1 MNYLLDTCVLSE
13 LLKDKPDATVVR
25 WMVSVA
31 EEACHIS
38 VLTIGEFQKG
48 IAKLGD
54 TKRAARLREW
64 VETDLANRF
73 TGRVLDVDTAIASIW
88 GALCGEAER
97 QGRKLPVIDSLIAA
111 TAQRHRLT
119 VVTRD
124 DSHMKAAG
132 VPTINPWSSPD
143 HHE

>member
-1 MNYLLDTCVLSE
+1 VNYLLDTCILSE
-13 LLKDKPDATVVR
+13 LLKDKPDTSVVR
-25 WMVSVA
+25 WLASVA
-31 EEACHIS
+31 EEACTIS

-54 TKRAARLREW
+54 TKRAARLRAW
-64 VETDLANRF
+64 VETDLADRF
-73 TGRVLDVDTAIASIW
+73 TGRVLDVDTAIAAIW

-97 QGRKLPVIDSLIAA
+97 HGRKLPVIDSLIAA

-124 DSHMKAAG
+124 DSYMKAAS
-132 VPTINPWSSPD
+132 VPTINPWA
-143 HHE
+143 